1 MESSPTVSDSPL
13 QTNGKKK
20 HTLIIAEAGIN
31 MQGSLLQAK
40 RMVDA
45 AVKADADIFKM
56 QKYDPVRLLGPN
68 SPFLLDAQSGQFS
81 RLEYGE
87 MSHYCSKK
95 GIEFLVTLF
104 HPEDIEMGEKYRFKR
119 YKVAS
124 RSVVDTD
131 LIKEIALTRKPVIMS
146 CGMADNAQVES
157 ALSILANNDV
167 TLLYC
172 VCKYPTDKKDF
183 DFTNMFKL
191 WLRFRKP
198 VGFSNHCPEV
208 WPSVKAAGL
217 GASVLENHFT
227 MSRKLHGCDQ
237 ASSLEPNELTKLVSI
252 VRELDKVP

>member
-1 MESSPTVSDSPL
+1 MQNVVRRGLIRMESSPTVSDSPL

-104 HPEDIEMGEKYRFKR
+104 TLRT
-119 YKVAS
+119 S
-124 RSVVDTD
+124 RWVRNTD
-131 LIKEIALTRKPVIMS
+131 LSGTR
-146 CGMADNAQVES
+146 
-157 ALSILANNDV
+157 
-167 TLLYC
+167 
-172 VCKYPTDKKDF
+172 
-183 DFTNMFKL
+183 
-191 WLRFRKP
+191 
-198 VGFSNHCPEV
+198 
-208 WPSVKAAGL
+208 
-217 GASVLENHFT
+217 
-227 MSRKLHGCDQ
+227 
-237 ASSLEPNELTKLVSI
+237 
-252 VRELDKVP
+252 